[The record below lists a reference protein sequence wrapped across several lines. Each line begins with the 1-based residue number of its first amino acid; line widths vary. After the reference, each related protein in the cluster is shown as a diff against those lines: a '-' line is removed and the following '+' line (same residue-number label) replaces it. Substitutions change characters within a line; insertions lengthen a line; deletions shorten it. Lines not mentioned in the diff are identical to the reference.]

1 MEKKK
6 QILEAW
12 RNEEYYLSLSEEER
26 ARIPEHPSGLL
37 DIEDEALRSI
47 TGGCGGTTTIKLCG
61 GGGGD
66 TSAICTPCPPWQCSA

>member
-1 MEKKK
+1 MKKR

-47 TGGCGGTTTIKLCG
+47 RGGCGTFQMCAGSTGL
-61 GGGGD
+61 
-66 TSAICTPCPPWQCSA
+66 CTPCPPVECY

>member
-1 MEKKK
+1 MKKK

-37 DIEDEALRSI
+37 DIEDDVLKSI
-47 TGGCGGTTTIKLCG
+47 TGGCGGI
-61 GGGGD
+61 
-66 TSAICTPCPPWQCSA
+66 TSAVCTPCPPKYCY